1 MARYLQ
7 RGSLAALLF
16 LWQALAACN
25 GAQAWSSWTGSKP
38 SHQAPRNIALQAKS
52 PVFTM
57 PRIGEHPRRQEVE
70 FTSYGGLLAS
80 SCLAVAAVAAIRG
93 ATQTGKAT
101 RGHAIVARAITG
113 VLDMAAERTS
123 EREPTNPQQIDVL
136 DMEGEKVGEETL
148 CLRTFS
154 KATANYA
161 VHKVLNVYQYQ
172 QLPFEVFAERRRDLA
187 KKGKKPWRQKGTGR
201 ARHGT
206 RYSPLWGKVATNK
219 GPHGLDGKRRK
230 KRVAQKEHYG
240 AIATALQSKWP
251 NMKIIHDLEDSWT
264 EARQRKLEKCI
275 SKWTGAEAGSKRML
289 LVTRQPCD
297 MESPIYTSSRLIK
310 QFECRTPRDL
320 DPTSDGL
327 MEVLKAREVLI
338 SRPAFFDLVAK
349 YGEENGWAWK
359 SERDILVENLQML
372 VDEFPSD
379 RQVEID
385 ACKELPQTEEGR
397 MEWAR
402 KKREAMALESMA

>member
-1 MARYLQ
+1 
-7 RGSLAALLF
+7 LAEGDATSSAHPALAGVL
-16 LWQALAACN
+16 ALAA
-25 GAQAWSSWTGSKP
+25 
-38 SHQAPRNIALQAKS
+38 
-52 PVFTM
+52 V
-57 PRIGEHPRRQEVE
+57 
-70 FTSYGGLLAS
+70 
-80 SCLAVAAVAAIRG
+80 AVAGQRH
-93 ATQTGKAT
+93 AT
-101 RGHAIVARAITG
+101 RAATTLRAQG
-113 VLDMAAERTS
+113 VLDMAAERTV
-123 EREPTNPQQIDVL
+123 EKEPTNPQQIDVL
-136 DMEGEKVGEETL
+136 DLEGQKVGEETL

-161 VHKVLNVYQYQ
+161 VHKVFNVYQYQ
-172 QLPFEVFAERRRDLA
+172 QLPFDVFAERRRDLA

-219 GPHGLDGKRRK
+219 GPHGLDGKRLK
-230 KRVAQKEHYG
+230 KRVAPKEHYG
-240 AIATALQSKWP
+240 AIATALQSKWK
-251 NMKIIHDLEDSWT
+251 NIKIIHGLEESWT
-264 EARQRKLEKCI
+264 EARQKKLEKCI
-275 SKWTGAEAGSKRML
+275 ANWTGVEAGSKRML

-297 MESPIYTSSRLIK
+297 MESPIYTSSRLIQK
-310 QFECRTPRDL
+310 FECRTPRDI

-327 MEVLKAREVLI
+327 MEVLKARVVLI

-349 YGEENGWAWK
+349 YGEANGWAWK

-372 VDEFPSD
+372 ADKFPSD

-402 KKREAMALESMA
+402 KKREEMALA